1 MALLNFPERQDIPM
15 IRYLQR
21 LRGKKG
27 FTMVELIV
35 VIAIIAVLTAFVMV
49 GLNNRDSKIKSASS
63 SAESFFAASQ
73 LALTR
78 AQLTERSIVD
88 YADTDVK
95 YIEYTGGANTTG
107 GKYLFIEAQ
116 FSQNGIVGLHLANTF
131 NGLMARTDAMS
142 NMTTL
147 ESYLSSNIN
156 EYLNGNYDGYFY
168 CAADSNFKVLFT
180 HFCSSR
186 LPAYDSGT
194 QTLSNFRDS
203 MMIMDG
209 CIQSTGQILGSWSDV
224 YIMPD
229 DGQYVF
235 DLPKSTDPDYAMY
248 LA

>member
-1 MALLNFPERQDIPM
+1 M
-15 IRYLQR
+15 IKFLQR
-21 LRGKKG
+21 QRNKKG

-35 VIAIIAVLTAFVMV
+35 VIAIIAVLSAIVLV
-49 GLNNRDSKIKSASS
+49 GINNRDSKIKSASS
-63 SAESFFAASQ
+63 SAESFFAAAQ

-88 YADTDVK
+88 YADADVK
-95 YIEYTGGANTTG
+95 YIEYTGGANTTN
-107 GKYLFIEAQ
+107 GKYLFMEAQ
-116 FSQNGIVGLHLANTF
+116 FSQNGMVGLHLENTF
-131 NGLMARTDAMS
+131 NGLMGRTDAMTA
-142 NMTTL
+142 MTDL
-147 ESYLSSNIN
+147 EAYLGSNIN

-168 CAADSNFKVLFT
+168 CAADSNFKVLFA

-186 LPAYDSGT
+186 LPAFDAGT
-194 QTLSNFRDS
+194 QTLSDFRDT

-209 CIQSTGQILGSWSDV
+209 CVQSTGAILGSWSDS

-235 DLPKSTDPDYAMY
+235 DLPKSTDTDYDKY